1 MLVYQRVNHVKPPLT
16 GHVPS
21 HVMTGPRPLRFAK
34 ERVCFGSDARNA
46 SVGTP
51 GWIFCQGLP
60 LAEKST
66 WHKWS
71 DFHIQWIFM
80 DNHDLYIHICI
91 HCIWYIYTYIYP
103 FHISY
108 FYIILY
114 GIFIYNGS
122 FQQDHI
128 IRKSVFHFI
137 NCGIFMNISILWI
150 IWVNWITMDFYGF
163 HETWKY
169 NGRYNSNEK
178 IKSWMTFG

>member
-91 HCIWYIYTYIYP
+91 HCIWYIYIYIYLSISYIVFLYYFIWDFHIQWIISTGSYHSEIRFP
-103 FHISY
+103 FHKLWDFHEHFNTLDY
-108 FYIILY
+108 MGELD
-114 GIFIYNGS
+114 YNG
-122 FQQDHI
+122 FL
-128 IRKSVFHFI
+128 R
-137 NCGIFMNISILWI
+137 ISWNMKLPWEI
-150 IWVNWITMDFYGF
+150 
-163 HETWKY
+163 
-169 NGRYNSNEK
+169 
-178 IKSWMTFG
+178 

>member
-1 MLVYQRVNHVKPPLT
+1 MLNLHWPDMFPAMWWPVPGPWGSPKSESVSDPTQGMPRW
-16 GHVPS
+16 GHL
-21 HVMTGPRPLRFAK
+21 GEFFAK
-34 ERVCFGSDARNA
+34 GYPWPKNQHGINDRIFIYNGFS
-46 SVGTP
+46 
-51 GWIFCQGLP
+51 WITMIYIYIYV
-60 LAEKST
+60 SIVY
-66 WHKWS
+66 
-71 DFHIQWIFM
+71 DI
-80 DNHDLYIHICI
+80 YIH
-91 HCIWYIYTYIYP
+91 IYP